1 MKLFPSFTRNNCSTL
16 ISFCRH
22 NELLNSGFL
31 KSNYLLSTTV
41 RDIESQS
48 SNDWP
53 FKVPFRKSK
62 MLMVVASRCERL
74 KSPPFLAVIQ
84 TKKVQVYSDFF
95 FWNVRKLRSDLFC
108 GRRACHEGA
117 CCQMLTDLGHLLS
130 TNSHLY
136 CIY

>member
-95 FWNVRKLRSDLFC
+95 FGMSGNFVQICFVVDEPVMRGPVAKCSSISATC
-108 GRRACHEGA
+108 
-117 CCQMLTDLGHLLS
+117 
-130 TNSHLY
+130 
-136 CIY
+136 